1 MAWKTAEER
10 HVDHS
15 KKRVASPLCIALTP
29 SDVGLQNPQFSQ
41 PTEVVRGRRKMA
53 LSVKQPEE
61 QQRTPVTLDAERLE
75 DVLAGKDASPKQKE
89 EALKEVSTK
98 PSK

>member
-1 MAWKTAEER
+1 
-10 HVDHS
+10 
-15 KKRVASPLCIALTP
+15 
-29 SDVGLQNPQFSQ
+29 
-41 PTEVVRGRRKMA
+41 